1 MAIIRQRKLNVFRY
15 TNPGDNYLSGGFTD
29 KLIMNVDE
37 NTKIENIFAHRLRIV
52 TGIDVADNANPDGA
66 FGEQQ
71 DTGPGERVYE
81 IHGTV
86 SLPDAGAVL
95 GNNALIARIK
105 TWEDEAKENSSYP
118 FGRFGIVP
126 DNLGAY
132 LILPTST
139 KGLEFLGTTWDFELE
154 TDNAIGF
161 VMKFKQNK
169 Q

>member
-15 TNPGDNYLSGGFTD
+15 TNPGDNYLSGLFTD
-29 KLIMNVDE
+29 KLTMNADE
-37 NTKIENIFAHRLRIV
+37 DVKVANIFAHRLKIV
-52 TGIDVADNANPDGA
+52 TGIDVADNPNPDGA

-86 SLPDAGAVL
+86 SLPDNGSVL
-95 GNNALIARIK
+95 GNNALAQRIK
-105 TWEDEAKENSSYP
+105 QWEDEDKENPSYP

-126 DNLGAY
+126 DNFGAY
-132 LILPTST
+132 LFLPSST
-139 KGLEFLGTTWDFELE
+139 KGLEFLGCVWDFDFE

-161 VMKFKQNK
+161 VMRFKQNK
-169 Q
+169 S